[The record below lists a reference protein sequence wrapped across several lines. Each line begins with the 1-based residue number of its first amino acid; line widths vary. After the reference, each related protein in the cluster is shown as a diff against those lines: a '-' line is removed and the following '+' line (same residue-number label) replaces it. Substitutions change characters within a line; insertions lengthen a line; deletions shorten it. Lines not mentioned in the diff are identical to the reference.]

1 MTSRKTLAGGAALA
15 IAALFVVPVAQAAD
29 GSNSDVQVT
38 NTETL
43 QVYITPDGDVQSQR
57 VYEQIAMTG
66 TGPVKFQNPV
76 GSQGLRNI
84 DGFGGL
90 SVKNGEQT
98 IDTTVDGTKRLRS
111 VTEYKGQ
118 LPLDIKIKYVLDG
131 KTIDPSDLVGASG
144 QLEVTYTVTNT
155 TAKQE
160 TISFPDGKGGSI
172 TKTVEVPVPIVGQ
185 METALPP
192 SFTEVSSPQAN
203 LAGDGQGGTRAA
215 FTMTLFPPLGS
226 DTMSFSYKAKV
237 ADAVVP
243 PTSVTALPINPLES
257 PTFKTAGDSYKGGAD
272 SGLQLANGATL
283 INDNLLRLRDGA
295 GQLVAGLIQLHDG
308 SQQLSG
314 GLDQLDGGVGQL
326 SAGARQLAAGQ
337 HSLADGL
344 TKLYNGVDGLPAN
357 VKGALKKN
365 KDYLKLLGAL
375 TNIADGVGHISD
387 PATKKTLLGGMN
399 AIQEGLDYPGVDDCI
414 SAADPTAPEPTKCG
428 VVDALTLLTKLMKS
442 VAVSQVESVKTD
454 LQTLW
459 DLPANAC
466 AGPLSGTIVLTGPTA
481 PTGECLHIATVYKT
495 LYEPSSGSLL
505 SGGVEA
511 RFGAVAAALDK
522 VVASLQQKLLAPGAG
537 LDQLRA
543 GLSNPKALKDCS
555 KALDTATKADDCGI
569 REGSL
574 YLRDTGIP
582 LLVDGIAANVRT
594 QLLAGIGQP
603 TKGCNP
609 KKTLRCG
616 AGALADGGDKL
627 VAGVDQLVAGVTL
640 LDDGGHQLSDGLGQA
655 RDGAPKIEDG
665 ATRLSKEGMVKL
677 IKAGKDTTQQYGQ
690 MYATIEAGAKRGEQ
704 EKMLFGAPADAQG
717 LTAYSF
723 ELLGDDG
730 ESNRNLQRGLGAL
743 ALVGLSFGGVALR
756 RRLL

>member
-1 MTSRKTLAGGAALA
+1 MTSRKILAGGAALA
-15 IAALFVVPVAQAAD
+15 IAALYAAPVAQAAD
-29 GSNSDVQVT
+29 GSGSDVQVT

-43 QVYITPDGDVQSQR
+43 QVYITPDGDIQSQR

-66 TGPVKFQNPV
+66 KGPVSLQNPV
-76 GSQGLRNI
+76 GPEGLRNI

-90 SVKNGEQT
+90 SVKNDEQT

-111 VTEYKGQ
+111 VTEYKGK
-118 LPLDIKIKYVLDG
+118 LPLQIKVKYVLDG

-144 QLEVTYTVTNT
+144 ELEVTYTVTNA

-160 TISFPDGKGGSI
+160 TITYPDGKGGTI
-172 TKTVEVPVPIVGQ
+172 TETVEVPVPIVGQ

-203 LAGDGQGGTRAA
+203 LAGDGQGGTLAA
-215 FTMTLFPPLGS
+215 FTMTLFPPLGA

-243 PTSVTALPINPLES
+243 PTSVTALPINPLEN
-257 PTFKTAGDSYKGGAD
+257 PTFKTAGDSYKSGSD

-326 SAGARQLAAGQ
+326 SAGAKQLAAGQ

-357 VKGALKKN
+357 VKGALKQN

-399 AIQEGLDYPGVDDCI
+399 AIQEGLDYPGPDDCI
-414 SAADPTAPEPTKCG
+414 SAASGATPIHCG
-428 VVDALTLLTKLMKS
+428 VVDALSLLSKLMPS
-442 VAVSQVESVKTD
+442 IAVAQVESVKTQ
-454 LQTLW
+454 LNSLWATNTCVGTLA
-459 DLPANAC
+459 PAM
-466 AGPLSGTIVLTGPTA
+466 TGLI
-481 PTGECLHIATVYKT
+481 GECKDIAKAYDT
-495 LYEPSSGSLL
+495 LYAPSTGSLL

-511 RFGAVAAALDK
+511 KFGAIAASLDE
-522 VVASLQQKLLAPGAG
+522 VVASLQAKLLAPGAG

-555 KALDTATKADDCGI
+555 KALDTATTADDCGI

-594 QLLAGIGQP
+594 QLLAGIGAP

-616 AGALADGGDKL
+616 AAALADGGDKL

-655 RDGAPKIEDG
+655 RAGAPKIEDG

-677 IKAGKDTTQQYGQ
+677 IKAGKDTTQQYGK
-690 MYATIEAGAKRGEQ
+690 MYATIAAGAKRGEQ

-743 ALVGLSFGGVALR
+743 GLLGLSFGGLALR
-756 RRLL
+756 RRLI

>member
-1 MTSRKTLAGGAALA
+1 MTSRKILAGGAALA
-15 IAALFVVPVAQAAD
+15 IAALYAAPVAQAAD
-29 GSNSDVQVT
+29 GSGSDVQVT

-43 QVYITPDGDVQSQR
+43 QVYITPDGDIQSQR

-66 TGPVKFQNPV
+66 KGSVSLQNPV
-76 GSQGLRNI
+76 GSEGLRNI

-98 IDTTVDGTKRLRS
+98 VDTTVDGTKRLRS
-111 VTEYKGQ
+111 VTEYKGK
-118 LPLDIKIKYVLDG
+118 LPLQIKVKYVLDG

-144 QLEVTYTVTNT
+144 RLEVTYTVTNT

-160 TISFPDGKGGSI
+160 TITYPDGKGGTI
-172 TKTVEVPVPIVGQ
+172 TETVEVPVPIVGQ
-185 METALPP
+185 MEAALPP

-203 LAGDGQGGTRAA
+203 LAGDGQGGTLAA
-215 FTMTLFPPLGS
+215 FTMTLFPPLGA

-243 PTSVTALPINPLES
+243 PTSVTALPINPLEN
-257 PTFKTAGDSYKGGAD
+257 PTFKTAGDSYKSGSD

-326 SAGARQLAAGQ
+326 SAGAKQLADGQ

-357 VKGALKKN
+357 VKGALKQN

-375 TNIADGVGHISD
+375 TSIADGVGHLDD

-399 AIQEGLDYPGVDDCI
+399 AIQEGLDYPGQDDCMN
-414 SAADPTAPEPTKCG
+414 AANPALPEPTKCG
-428 VVDALTLLTKLMKS
+428 VVDALQLLSNLAIPAFALT
-442 VAVSQVESVKTD
+442 QVDSIKVQLTN
-454 LQTLW
+454 LW
-459 DLPANAC
+459 SANAC
-466 AGPLSGTIVLTGPTA
+466 APATLTTGLSVPA
-481 PTGECLHIATVYKT
+481 GECKDIAKAYDT
-495 LYEPSSGSLL
+495 LYLPSDGTLT
-505 SGGVEA
+505 SGGVRA
-511 RFGAVAAALDK
+511 KFLAVSASLDK
-522 VVASLQQKLLAPGAG
+522 VVASLQEKLLAPGAG

-543 GLSNPKALKDCS
+543 GLSNPKALADCS
-555 KALDTATKADDCGI
+555 KALDTATTSDDCGI

-594 QLLAGIGQP
+594 QLLAGIGAP

-616 AGALADGGDKL
+616 AAALADGGDKL

-655 RDGAPKIEDG
+655 RAGAPKIEDG

-677 IKAGKDTTQQYGQ
+677 IKAGKDTTQEYGK

-743 ALVGLSFGGVALR
+743 GLLGLSFGGLALR
-756 RRLL
+756 RRLI